1 MTETSKTFK
10 VDESNPWTTKE
21 TRDIYKNAWI
31 HLREDA
37 VIQPDG
43 KPGIYGVVHFRNKAV
58 GVLPIDDQGYTYLIG
73 QYRYPLGIYSWE
85 IPEGGCPEGED
96 PLRAGQRELLEET
109 GLRAQKWELLCRSHL
124 SNSAT
129 DEEAFLYLA
138 EGLKQGEA
146 QPEGTERLI
155 CKRVP
160 FETAIEMVT
169 NGEITDAM
177 SMLAILTLAKRLKK

>member
-1 MTETSKTFK
+1 MTGPKK
-10 VDESNPWTTKE
+10 ALCADESNPWKTNE
-21 TRDIYKNAWI
+21 TRQIYENPWLRI
-31 HLREDA
+31 REDA

-58 GVLPIDDQGYTYLIG
+58 GVLPIDDDGCTYLIG

-85 IPEGGCPEGED
+85 IPEGGCPEGEET
-96 PLRAGQRELLEET
+96 LLAAQRELLEET
-109 GLRAQKWELLCRSHL
+109 GLTAETYELLCTSHL

-138 EGLKQGEA
+138 RGLKQGLA
-146 QPEGTERLI
+146 QPEGTERLA

-160 FETAIEMVT
+160 FQTAVEMVE

-177 SMLAILTLAKRLKK
+177 SMLAILTWARKLAK

>member
-1 MTETSKTFK
+1 MTEVNKTIIH
-10 VDESNPWTTKE
+10 DESNPWTTNE
-21 TRDIYKNAWI
+21 TRQIYENPWI
-31 HLREDA
+31 RIREDS

-58 GVLPIDDQGYTYLIG
+58 GVLPIDDEGYTYLIG

-85 IPEGGCPEGED
+85 IPEGGCPEGEN
-96 PLRAGQRELLEET
+96 PLTAGQRELLEET
-109 GLRAQKWELLCRSHL
+109 GLTAQTWELLCRSHL

-138 EGLKQGEA
+138 KGLQQGVA
-146 QPEGTERLI
+146 QPEGTERLA
-155 CKRVP
+155 CKRVS
-160 FETAIEMVT
+160 FQTAVEMVE

-177 SMLAILTLAKRLKK
+177 SMLAILTLAKRQNR

>member
-1 MTETSKTFK
+1 MKETSKTLK
-10 VDESNPWTTKE
+10 VDTSNPWTTKD
-21 TRDIYKNAWI
+21 TRHIYENPWI
-31 HLREDA
+31 RIREDA

-58 GVLPIDDQGYTYLIG
+58 GVLPIDDEGYTYLIG

-85 IPEGGCPEGED
+85 IPEGGCPEGEN

-109 GLRAQKWELLCRSHL
+109 GLTAENWELLCKSHL

-138 EGLKQGEA
+138 QGLSQGLA
-146 QPEGTERLI
+146 QPEGTERLS
-155 CKRVP
+155 CRRVL
-160 FETAIEMVT
+160 FETAVEMVT

-177 SMLAILTLAKRLKK
+177 SMLAILTFAKRLKR